1 VLRAVFVGVVVAA
14 AIGAVPTAAAE
25 PSIVAGAGGIATSP
39 GPFLECPAGTYRG
52 SSGDCVESPD
62 SSTSNATA
70 ICRDGSDS
78 HSEHRAGTCSGHGGV
93 SQWCPCGGLAPG
105 QSNAA
110 AAPGA
115 DPDSVYV
122 SYETSHGATTFIN
135 ASDIR

>member
-25 PSIVAGAGGIATSP
+25 PPIVAGAGGIATSP
-39 GPFLECPAGTYRG
+39 GPFLECPAGTYQG

-93 SQWCPCGGLAPG
+93 SQWCPCGGLASG

-110 AAPGA
+110 AAPRTGA
-115 DPDSVYV
+115 DSVFV
-122 SYETSHGATTFIN
+122 SYDIGHRVPIFIDT
-135 ASDIR
+135 SDIQ